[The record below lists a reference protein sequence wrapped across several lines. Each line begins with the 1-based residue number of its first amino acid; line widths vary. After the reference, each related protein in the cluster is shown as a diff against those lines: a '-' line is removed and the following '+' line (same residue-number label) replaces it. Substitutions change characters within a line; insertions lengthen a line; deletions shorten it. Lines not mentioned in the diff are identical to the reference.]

1 MTSQPKN
8 STNGQSAELP
18 PPEPESQILDSQFQ
32 ISDSESRIQNDQ
44 ILSSAEL
51 AEIWARRAHALA
63 EEPRD
68 EAKGQTVALLV
79 FWLGN
84 ERYGLEVTSVCEI
97 HPLQQMTSVPR
108 TPNFVAG
115 VFSARGRIL
124 SVIDL
129 RAFFGLSAIDLSD
142 QTKIIVVAN
151 NDPTSETA
159 HMEVGIL
166 ADAVDDVITVLI
178 EDIEPPLT
186 THRGV
191 QAECLQGITA
201 DMLTV
206 LDLNA
211 LLNDRHLVVYEEV
224 M

>member
-8 STNGQSAELP
+8 STNGQSAESL
-18 PPEPESQILDSQFQ
+18 PPEPQSLIPGSQFQ
-32 ISDSESRIQNDQ
+32 IPDSDSRIQNDQ

-51 AEIWARRAHALA
+51 AEIWARRAQALA
-63 EEPRD
+63 EEPPA
-68 EAKGQTVALLV
+68 EATGQTIDLLV
-79 FWLGN
+79 FWLGD
-84 ERYGLEVTSVCEI
+84 ERYGLEVTSVREI
-97 HPLQQMTSVPR
+97 HPLEQMTPVPR

-129 RAFFGLSAIDLSD
+129 RAFFGLSAINLSD
-142 QTKIIVVAN
+142 ETKIIVVAN
-151 NDPTSETA
+151 NDSTSETA

-166 ADAVDDVITVLI
+166 ADAVDDVITVFK

-201 DMLTV
+201 DMLII
-206 LDLNA
+206 LDLTA
-211 LLNDRHLVVYEEV
+211 LLNDKRLVVYEEI